1 MPPDG
6 SVEVVSSGEKRLQC
20 AADHWG
26 LEIGEPLTGGSRSAV
41 FTAHDAGGSDLVLKL
56 PPARDDG
63 RGAAA
68 AEAAVLASWAGT
80 GAAITLLDSTSD
92 ALLLER
98 ARPGDGWPWRS
109 EDAAVGPMVD
119 TAGELLGRLWSA
131 PMTTHRLPTLAEVYP
146 EHERVA
152 REDAALEQHERGEPD
167 RGLPGL
173 LRLPDA
179 RSAADHL
186 CNTTSEPRLL
196 HGDFITKNLVRY
208 ASSPAGWVVLDPLP
222 VIGDP
227 CAEVGTF
234 AAYQPAELI
243 LPVAESLAKRTG
255 IDVGRSL
262 RWTAVWTVHQAAQAW
277 REDQTELEALIASP
291 TVRDLLTT

>member
-1 MPPDG
+1 MPPGD
-6 SVEVVSSGEKRLQC
+6 SVELVSYTEERLQC

-26 LEIGEPLTGGSRSAV
+26 LEIGELMTGGSRSAV
-41 FTAHDAGGSDLVLKL
+41 FAARDVEGRDVVLKL

-63 RGAAA
+63 LGAAS

-80 GAAITLLDSTSD
+80 GAAITLLDCTKD

-109 EDAAVGPMVD
+109 EAAAVELMVD
-119 TAGELLGRLWSA
+119 VAAELLNRLWSA
-131 PMTTHRLPTLAEVYP
+131 PMTAHRLPTLTENYP

-152 REDAALEQHERGEPD
+152 REDAALEQRERGEPD

-186 CNTTSEPRLL
+186 GDTTLEPGLL
-196 HGDFITKNLVRY
+196 HGDFITKNLVRH
-208 ASSPAGWVVLDPLP
+208 AGSPAGWVVLDPLP

-227 CAEVGTF
+227 CAEVGAF

-243 LPVAESLAKRTG
+243 LPVAESLARRAG
-255 IDVGRSL
+255 VDAGRSL
-262 RWTAVWTVHQAAQAW
+262 QWTAVWTVHQAAQAW
-277 REDQTELEALIASP
+277 RMDQTELEALVASA

>member
-1 MPPDG
+1 M
-6 SVEVVSSGEKRLQC
+6 SYSQERVQR

-26 LEIGEPLTGGSRSAV
+26 LVIGEPLTGGSRSAV
-41 FTAHDAGGSDLVLKL
+41 FAARDAGGSDVVLKL
-56 PPARDDG
+56 PPARGGG
-63 RGAAA
+63 RGAAS
-68 AEAAVLASWAGT
+68 AEAAVLMSWAGT
-80 GAAITLLDSTSD
+80 GAAITLLDATDD

-98 ARPGDGWPWRS
+98 ARPGAGWPWRS
-109 EDAAVGPMVD
+109 QESAVGTMVD
-119 TAGELLGRLWSA
+119 VAGELVSRLWSA
-131 PMTTHRLPTLAEVYP
+131 PMPAHRLPTLVEVYP

-152 REDAALEQHERGEPD
+152 REDAAMEQGERAEPG
-167 RGLPGL
+167 RGFLGL

-186 CNTTSEPRLL
+186 CRTTREPRLL
-196 HGDFITKNLVRY
+196 HGDFITKNVV
-208 ASSPAGWVVLDPLP
+208 SSAGSPVGWVVLDPLP

-227 CAEVGTF
+227 GAEVAAF

-243 LPVAESLAKRTG
+243 LPVAESLARLTG

-277 REDQTELEALIASP
+277 REDQEEVEALIASA
-291 TVRDLLTT
+291 TVRDLLTCNGLAR